1 MRLSQRCCVESGV
14 IFETIGKMEESTN
27 RVTSMKQLKVLRF
40 HSPSDVMLLHHKF
53 PLPQKK
59 KLLPVSN
66 YTERQSGT
74 SFSFK
79 VV

>member
-14 IFETIGKMEESTN
+14 IFGTIGKMEESTN

-59 KLLPVSN
+59 NCYQYQIIQKDKV
-66 YTERQSGT
+66 ERASRL
-74 SFSFK
+74 K
-79 VV
+79 